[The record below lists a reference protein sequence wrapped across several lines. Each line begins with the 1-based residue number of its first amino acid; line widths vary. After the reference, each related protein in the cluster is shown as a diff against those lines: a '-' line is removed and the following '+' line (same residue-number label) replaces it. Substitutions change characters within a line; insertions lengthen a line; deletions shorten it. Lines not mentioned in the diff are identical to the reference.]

1 MADALILG
9 ICKDGDIN
17 KHTLSSEWGGGED
30 RSMLIYRLQFEKT
43 INGK

>member
-17 KHTLSSEWGGGED
+17 KHALSSEWGGED
-30 RSMLIYRLQFEKT
+30 RSMLIYRLEFEKA

>member
-17 KHTLSSEWGGGED
+17 KHALSSEWGG
-30 RSMLIYRLQFEKT
+30 EKT
-43 INGK
+43 DLCLYTDYSLRKL